1 MNIITL
7 DMETYYSQEYSL
19 TKLTTEAYIRDPRFE
34 VIGVGVKVDDRS
46 TQWASG
52 THEDIFEFLEQFDIK
67 NNMLLAHNATFDAA
81 ILGWVF
87 STQPKF
93 IIDTLSMGRALHGV
107 EVGNSLAALSQH
119 YGVGVKGT
127 EVVNAYGKFRK
138 DFTPSEL
145 TAYAEYC
152 KNDVELT
159 HAIFKKMAK
168 HFPLP
173 ELRLIDMTIRMFTE
187 PKIVLDNELLT
198 KEIAAEAD
206 KRQALLDKL
215 QVADEDLASAEK
227 FAQLL
232 AALGVDPPKKISKRT
247 GKETYAF
254 AKTDAVFQSLLDS
267 DREDVS
273 TLCHARLA
281 VKSTQARTRAQSFL
295 DVASRGPL
303 PVPLSYF
310 GAVTGRW
317 TASRG
322 DRLNMQNLKRRSFL
336 RHAML
341 APEGHSFVVGD
352 LSQIEPRVIAH
363 LADYEDLLNIFRS
376 GQDVYAQF
384 GAQMFGIPGLTKD
397 SHPELRQSAK
407 SALLGAN
414 YNLGWRSFAQQLLT
428 GFLGAPPVLYDREF
442 AEKIGVT
449 TADFNDF
456 MSWHVNLQQMETI
469 PHTCTREELITHC
482 VVSKKIIDVYRATA
496 KHVVALWGVCSD
508 LIERSLYGGEEVEF
522 KCLVFRKEEIVL
534 PSGMCIRYPGLS
546 YTQDARGRKQWFYG
560 KDKTKLYGGSV
571 TNNITQGT
579 ARVVMTDGMLRTSK
593 KYFICGTVHDEQI
606 TIVPDAEV
614 EHAVEW
620 VHAQMV
626 KEPSYLKGIPLA
638 ADVKSG
644 KNYGECK

>member
-1 MNIITL
+1 MKLICL
-7 DMETYYSQEYSL
+7 DFESAYTADLGFKTQ
-19 TKLTTEAYIRDPRFE
+19 TTEQYIRDPRFE

-52 THEDIFEFLEQFDIK
+52 THEEIAEFLAQFEIE
-67 NNMLLAHNATFDAA
+67 NNALIAHNAAFDAA

-87 STQPKF
+87 NIRPKF
-93 IIDTLSMGRALHGV
+93 IIDTLSMGRALHGA

-145 TAYAEYC
+145 AAYAGYC

-159 HAIFKKMAK
+159 YAIFKKMAK

-173 ELRLIDMTIRMFTE
+173 ELRLIDMTIKMYTE
-187 PKIVLDNELLT
+187 PKIVLDSELLV
-198 KEIAAEAD
+198 KEIEAEAA
-206 KRQALLDKL
+206 KRQALLDTL
-215 QVADEDLASAEK
+215 QVTDEDLASADR

-232 AALGVDPPKKISKRT
+232 VSLGIDPPKKISKRT
-247 GKETYAF
+247 GKESYAF

-267 DREDVS
+267 DREEVS

-295 DVASRGPL
+295 DIASRGAL

-310 GAVTGRW
+310 GAITGRW

-322 DRLNMQNLKRRSFL
+322 DRLNMQNLKRKSFL
-336 RHAML
+336 RRAML

-363 LADYEDLLNIFRS
+363 LADYGDLLDIFRS

-384 GAQMFGIPGLTKD
+384 GAKMFGIPGLTKD

-428 GFLGAPPVLYDREF
+428 GFLGAPPVLYDRGF

-456 MSWHVNLQQMETI
+456 VGWHVNLQQMETI
-469 PHTCTREELITHC
+469 PHTCTREELVTHC
-482 VVSKKIIDVYRATA
+482 VVAKKIIDVYRLTA
-496 KHVVALWGVCSD
+496 KPIVALWEMCSD
-508 LIERSLYGGEEVEF
+508 LIERSLYGGEEVAF

-579 ARVVMTDGMLRTSK
+579 AGVVMADGMLRTSK
-593 KYFICGTVHDEQI
+593 RYFICGTVHDEQI
-606 TIVPDAEV
+606 TIVPDEEV
-614 EHAVEW
+614 DQAVPW
-620 VHAQMV
+620 VRSQMT
-626 KEPSYLKGIPLA
+626 KEPSYLKGIPLS
-638 ADVKSG
+638 ADVNSG